1 MLSVLNDREYRIF
14 EARRLADEF
23 GVFRE
28 RVRQS
33 SVHQRQD
40 RQSTR
45 VCRISLTRP
54 AWSWRRRKRRHQ
66 S

>member
-45 VCRISLTRP
+45 VCRIL
-54 AWSWRRRKRRHQ
+54 
-66 S
+66 